1 MPLYEGMTLA
11 DRYVVLRAL
20 GEGGQGAA
28 HLVDDRRLHRQCVIK
43 EVLMPGTT
51 SQGQFEREAQL
62 LASLQHPN
70 LPVVYDYF
78 FDQGQPYIVMQHVE
92 GTTLNRCGDERAAPF
107 EIHDV
112 LKWAR
117 DLLAALRYIHEHDP
131 PVIHRDVKPHNVC
144 ITPESKAV
152 LLDFGIA
159 RRLDE
164 SQTSTAARAF
174 TTGYAPIEQY
184 PEDELRHLQSVRQH
198 VEALR
203 AEGIRTGPYTDV
215 YGLGATLYYAL
226 TLLRPPDACMRVL
239 GEEPRPVQDAN
250 PDIPDFL
257 AAAVTKALALH
268 PRERFQSAAEM
279 LDALQP
285 QPAEAPAVHLQRR
298 APRSLPTGNVAVLDQ
313 ELIYVPAGEFLMG
326 ADKKHPSDDPDLK
339 EACRPQHRV
348 ALGSYCIGRR
358 PVTNADY
365 QLFIENTPDYPIPY
379 SPMRFAQRYNWDSRT
394 RTHPRGLKD
403 HPVVLVTWQD
413 GLAYCRWLS
422 DVTGYRCR
430 LPTEAEWEKA
440 ACWDPTSGQARRYPW
455 GDEFDEKRCNVDTH
469 GALRLES
476 SPVGHYS
483 PAGDSPYGLVDAAG
497 NVWEWT
503 GSLYRP
509 YPYNAGG
516 RREDLD
522 AKGERV
528 VRGGAYDE
536 GPLLARCAWRNG
548 VRPDLRAANI
558 GFRMACDAQ

>member
-1 MPLYEGMTLA
+1 
-11 DRYVVLRAL
+11 
-20 GEGGQGAA
+20 
-28 HLVDDRRLHRQCVIK
+28 
-43 EVLMPGTT
+43 
-51 SQGQFEREAQL
+51 

-78 FDQGQPYIVMQHVE
+78 FDHGQPYIVMQYVE
-92 GTTLNRCGDERAAPF
+92 GTTLNRFGDERAAPF

-112 LKWAR
+112 LKWTR

-144 ITPESKAV
+144 ITPENKAV

-184 PEDELRHLQSVRQH
+184 PEDELRHLQLVRQH
-198 VEALR
+198 VQALR
-203 AEGIRTGPYTDV
+203 AEGIRTGPYTDI

-279 LDALQP
+279 LGGLQP
-285 QPAEAPAVHLQRR
+285 QPAEAPAVHLRRR
-298 APRSLPTGNVAVLDQ
+298 APRSLPTGNVVALDQ
-313 ELIYVPAGEFLMG
+313 ELIYVAAGEFLMG
-326 ADKKHPSDDPDLK
+326 ADKKHPSNDLDLK

-348 ALGSYCIGRR
+348 ALGPYCIGRR
-358 PVTNADY
+358 PVTNTDY
-365 QLFIENTPDYPIPY
+365 QLFVEANPDYAVPY
-379 SPMRFAQRYNWDSRT
+379 SPMRYAQRYNWDHRT
-394 RTHPRGLKD
+394 RTHPRGLEH

-413 GLAYCRWLS
+413 ALAYCRWLS
-422 DVTGYRCR
+422 EVTGYRCR

-440 ACWDPTSGQARRYPW
+440 ACWDPEVGQARRYPW
-455 GDEFDEKRCNVDTH
+455 GDEFDEERCNVDAH

-476 SPVGHYS
+476 SLVGRYS
-483 PAGDSPYGLVDAAG
+483 PQGDSSYGLVDAAG

-509 YPYNAGG
+509 YPYDGG
-516 RREDLD
+516 DGREDSD
-522 AKGERV
+522 DDGERV
-528 VRGGAYDE
+528 VRGGAYDV

-548 VRPDLRAANI
+548 VRSDLRGANI
-558 GFRMACDAQ
+558 GFRVACDAR